1 MACGALMN
9 QKQQPYFQLLDLPI
23 PPSIR
28 NLQVWIEAA
37 WREGWNVFCFNNTFR
52 NLTAYR
58 KGFDEEGSKTLKKL
72 INTSKWIGTAGSASN
87 TSHRRTLTI

>member
-1 MACGALMN
+1 MN
-9 QKQQPYFQLLDLPI
+9 QKQQPYLQLLDLPI

-37 WREGWNVFCFNNTFR
+37 WREGWNVFRLNAFR
-52 NLTAYR
+52 NSTVYH

-72 INTSKWIGTAGSASN
+72 INTSKWIGTAGSGSN
-87 TSHRRTLTI
+87 TSHRHTLKF